1 MMRHHNQERDDHR
14 SSTRHHRQEIPHIT
28 TTTHRTQPIAPSA
41 KHTMD
46 RYSLP
51 IDHIR
56 SGGYGKCLD

>member
-1 MMRHHNQERDDHR
+1 MSHRNEGRDEHR
-14 SSTRHHRQEIPHIT
+14 SSMRHNRQEVPHT
-28 TTTHRTQPIAPSA
+28 TTTHRTHPISPSS

-51 IDHIR
+51 ISFVG